1 MPFTVEEFQDLIRL
15 LEQHPEWRA
24 ELRRHV
30 LSDEL
35 LELPAVVRQL
45 ADQLTALTARL
56 DDSATSRET
65 LRTLYDQIDSLP
77 DLGRVPHPDLYL
89 QAADVLE
96 KIGRRDEAAAWRRLA
111 GAD

>member
-35 LELPAVVRQL
+35 LELPAVTRC
-45 ADQLTALTARL
+45 AR
-56 DDSATSRET
+56 
-65 LRTLYDQIDSLP
+65 
-77 DLGRVPHPDLYL
+77 
-89 QAADVLE
+89 
-96 KIGRRDEAAAWRRLA
+96 AAWRRPSARLCSRPTWC
-111 GAD
+111 